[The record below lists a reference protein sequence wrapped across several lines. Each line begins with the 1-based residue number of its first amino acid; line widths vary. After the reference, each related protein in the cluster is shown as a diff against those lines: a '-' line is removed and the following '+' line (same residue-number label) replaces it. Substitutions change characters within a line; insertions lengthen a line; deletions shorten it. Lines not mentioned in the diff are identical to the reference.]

1 MGAYVRSVTT
11 AFNRRRMIDFLIKV
25 HRLLGDRLGPDMFLS
40 PTWDLLF
47 DIYAR
52 GNVRPMSIMDL
63 SMATKTSQ
71 RTAIRHMKALIAS
84 GMLRRVPD
92 RRDRRR
98 TYIQLTPQAT
108 RTLNRIFDD
117 ILALLPSPVI
127 DTPQY

>member
-1 MGAYVRSVTT
+1 MGGYVRSVTT
-11 AFNRRRMIDFLIKV
+11 SFNRRRMINFLIKV
-25 HRLLGDRLGPDMFLS
+25 HRLLGDRLGPDLFLS
-40 PTWDLLF
+40 PGWDLLF

-52 GNVRPMSIMDL
+52 GNVRPMSITDL

-92 RRDRRR
+92 RSDRRR

-108 RTLNRIFDD
+108 RTLNRFFDD
-117 ILALLPSPVI
+117 ILALVPPPTI
-127 DTPQY
+127 DAPE